1 MKDLFQSPELLPN
14 EVRAIVEK
22 YNLLHEQIPD
32 NEICIN
38 MLAELKPLGYT
49 FDYGLD
55 YEPTNLRKVE
65 ELYSSNVLINKVELA
80 SVLAHTR
87 ALDELLHE
95 TNEIDSEEEMYVLD
109 QDSEE
114 NGSGESYVYSGVAQE
129 AFDRWYNDY
138 LTTIEELEIK

>member
-1 MKDLFQSPELLPN
+1 MKDLFQTPELLPS

-65 ELYSSNVLINKVELA
+65 ELYTSNVLINKVELA
-80 SVLAHTR
+80 SVLAHRQVRNHVEAHDIYEDT
-87 ALDELLHE
+87 DEGTIYTGE
-95 TNEIDSEEEMYVLD
+95 AQNIFDEYYDIYFTEI
-109 QDSEE
+109 
-114 NGSGESYVYSGVAQE
+114 E
-129 AFDRWYNDY
+129 A
-138 LTTIEELEIK
+138 IAIK